1 MILLA
6 DLLAATGG
14 QVHGPVGPTAVGPT
28 AVGSTTFESF
38 CFDSRVI
45 RPGQLFLAV
54 KTERADGHD
63 YIADA
68 CKGGATGI
76 LCQHPVDVRTAGA
89 TCIVVPDTR
98 QAIQEWARFILSKQQ
113 VAVIGITGSVG
124 KTTAK
129 EAIAAV
135 LGALAPDSAVF
146 KNRANYNGLYGLP
159 IALGELRPEHRIAV
173 LEMAA
178 DHLGEIGRLA
188 RIAPPGIAVV
198 TTVEPAHLEAFGSLE
213 AIAREKGDLVAA
225 LRPSGL
231 AVLNA
236 DDPRVLAMAERTS
249 AHVITYGTCPQN
261 SSDCHPERRHNPGT
275 NSTPAKG
282 SSAAPRSFGGFRRN
296 RP

>member
-1 MILLA
+1 MTTSPTPAPAARPASSASILW
-6 DLLAATGG
+6 
-14 QVHGPVGPTAVGPT
+14 TAHT
-28 AVGSTTFESF
+28 
-38 CFDSRVI
+38 
-45 RPGQLFLAV
+45 
-54 KTERADGHD
+54 
-63 YIADA
+63 
-68 CKGGATGI
+68 
-76 LCQHPVDVRTAGA
+76 GA

-98 QAIQEWARFILSKQQ
+98 QAIQDWARFILSKQQ

-188 RIAPPGIAVV
+188 RIAPPDIAVV

-236 DDPRVLAMAERTS
+236 DDPRVLAMAGRTS
-249 AHVITYGTCPQN
+249 ARVITLRQTCV
-261 SSDCHPERRHNPGT
+261 T
-275 NSTPAKG
+275 
-282 SSAAPRSFGGFRRN
+282 
-296 RP
+296 